1 MKAVFCSLVW
11 IALAATA
18 LAAAPAGDDDWDDD
32 VPAPQIQQAQ
42 PMIMLTP
49 EQFEQRV
56 FGVQNGYALAMKQ
69 FESQVDLRIEAAD
82 RVCKLSDTQ
91 KYKLRLAGDCDLK
104 QFKDHCDE
112 MKQKFQNTPIPLN
125 DANKLFAEIQ
135 PLQQEWSAGL
145 LNDASLFAKVFH
157 HLLSSDQFAQIRQEE
172 TQRQQERFRAK
183 VKLAIATVENSI
195 PLTEKQRESFENLL
209 VAETKPPRISGRY
222 DYYVIMVQASRLPEA
237 KLKAIFDDAQMRA
250 LQQLFQQVG
259 RIEQVLKQQG
269 VLDEQ
274 AAAPAPAV
282 QAGQLIINGGGG
294 GFGGGGAV
302 FNFNVAPVP
311 AAR

>member
-1 MKAVFCSLVW
+1 M
-11 IALAATA
+11 
-18 LAAAPAGDDDWDDD
+18 
-32 VPAPQIQQAQ
+32 
-42 PMIMLTP
+42 
-49 EQFEQRV
+49 
-56 FGVQNGYALAMKQ
+56 
-69 FESQVDLRIEAAD
+69 
-82 RVCKLSDTQ
+82 
-91 KYKLRLAGDCDLK
+91 
-104 QFKDHCDE
+104 
-112 MKQKFQNTPIPLN
+112 
-125 DANKLFAEIQ
+125 
-135 PLQQEWSAGL
+135 
-145 LNDASLFAKVFH
+145 NDASLFAKVFH